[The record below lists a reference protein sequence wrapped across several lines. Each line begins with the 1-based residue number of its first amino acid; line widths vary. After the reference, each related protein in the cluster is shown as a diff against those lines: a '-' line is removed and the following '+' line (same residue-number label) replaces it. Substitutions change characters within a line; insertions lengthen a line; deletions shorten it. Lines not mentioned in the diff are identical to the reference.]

1 MIGKIAVSL
10 LILTP
15 LLSAQTSEEIVKRV
29 DANITADTK
38 VIVSKM
44 IIHGRRS
51 TRTVEA
57 KSYID
62 GTNKAFTEYLAPA
75 RDAGTKML
83 KLADQLWTYSPQT
96 DRIIQISGHMLRQS
110 MMGADLSYEDM
121 MEDPRLA
128 TLYTAEIIA
137 EEELQTRQCWV
148 LALTSRTGE
157 IAYHTRRVWVDKQR
171 FILLKEERFAKGG
184 KLLKTT
190 TVKKVESLEG
200 RWAATNVLF
209 KDELQSGQGT
219 EFILESI
226 QFNAPIPDYFFTK
239 AVLRK

>member
-1 MIGKIAVSL
+1 MIGKII
-10 LILTP
+10 LILLFTAP
-15 LLSAQTSEEIVKRV
+15 LLQAQTSEDILSKV

-62 GTNKAFTEYLAPA
+62 GSTKAFTEYLAPA

-83 KLADQLWTYSPQT
+83 KLTDQLWTYSPQT

-110 MMGADLSYEDM
+110 MMGSDLSYEDM

-128 TLYTAEIIA
+128 VLYTAEIIG
-137 EEELQTRQCWV
+137 EEELQKRQCWV
-148 LALTSRTGE
+148 LELTSRTGD
-157 IAYHTRRVWVDKQR
+157 IAYHTRKVWVDKKR
-171 FILLKEERFAKGG
+171 FMPLKEERFAKSG

-190 TVKKVESLEG
+190 TVNKVELVDG
-200 RWAATNVLF
+200 RWTATQVLF
-209 KDELQSGQGT
+209 KDELQSGEGT

-226 QFNAPIPDYFFTK
+226 QFNATIPDYYFTK
-239 AVLRK
+239 AMLRK

>member
-1 MIGKIAVSL
+1 MIAK
-10 LILTP
+10 LILCLFLSAP
-15 LLSAQTSEEIVKRV
+15 LLQAQTGEEILKRV

-38 VIVSKM
+38 VVVSKM

-57 KSYID
+57 KSYVA
-62 GTNKAFTEYLAPA
+62 GTTKAFTEYLSPA
-75 RDAGTKML
+75 RDAGTKMV

-110 MMGADLSYEDM
+110 MMGSDLSYEDM

-128 TLYTAEIIA
+128 VLYSAEIA
-137 EEELQTRQCWV
+137 GEEEVQTRKCWV
-148 LALTSRTGE
+148 LELTSRAGD
-157 IAYHTRRVWVDKQR
+157 IAYQTRKIWVDQER
-171 FILLKEERFAKGG
+171 FIPLKEERFAKSG

-190 TVKKVESLEG
+190 TVNKVELVDG
-200 RWAATNVLF
+200 RWTATQVLF

-226 QFNAPIPDYFFTK
+226 QFNATIPDYYFTK
-239 AVLRK
+239 AMLRK